1 MELELFH
8 HILLL
13 LGIAIFFGLTGGRLF
28 KKIKVPQ
35 VVGYIIIGVILGRSV
50 LKFYD
55 AGTLEQ
61 LRPFTN
67 FALGIIGFMIGG
79 EIRLDTFKKY
89 GKKFLTILFC
99 EASLAFFL
107 VAIATTLITGKIYL
121 GILLGALASATAPA
135 ATVDVIWE
143 YKARGILATTI
154 FAIVAMDDAFALI
167 LYGFSKVYAKSLMLG
182 QDFSIYHTIAAP
194 IGELGLSLGIGVG
207 IGVIMMLIFRRVHEV
222 REKDHLLAF
231 SIGAI
236 LINVGIASI
245 FKLDMILSSMAMGMT
260 IVNIMPK
267 RGNAVFEATSRIT
280 SPIYVIFFVLVGA
293 RLDLS
298 LMAKVGLV
306 GISYLV
312 FRFIGKYLGS
322 YLGAIISH
330 ADNNVKKY
338 LGLALSSQ
346 AGVAIGLAIAIYQSF
361 SRLGPEGEMVGSYV
375 LNVITA
381 TTFVVQL
388 IGPPLVKLSL
398 HKADEIGKNITA
410 EDVLE
415 NHKIADLMVK
425 KPETIEET
433 ASYNTVINTLKESS
447 NIFFPVVDNNNEVHG
462 AIQLDQIRSILF
474 EEDLGPLI
482 RAVDMA
488 NTQITTVTPDK
499 NLKFASEMFDIEEYD
514 YLIVVENEKSKQL
527 AGVIP
532 KRKINKF
539 IKRKLLESE
548 LKEKS

>member
-28 KKIKVPQ
+28 KKIKIPQ
-35 VVGYIIIGVILGRSV
+35 VVGYIVIGVILGRSL

-55 AGTLEQ
+55 ATTLEQ

-79 EIRLDTFKKY
+79 EIRLDIFKKY
-89 GKKFLTILFC
+89 GKKFITILFC

-107 VAIATTLITGKIYL
+107 VAAATTFITGKLYL

-143 YKARGILATTI
+143 YKARGILTSTI

-167 LYGFSKVYAKSLMLG
+167 LYGFSKVYAKSIMLG
-182 QDFSIYHTIAAP
+182 QDFSIYHTLAAP
-194 IGELGLSLGIGVG
+194 LAELGLSLGLGFG
-207 IGVIMMLIFRRVHEV
+207 IGLVMTLIFKRVHEV
-222 REKDHLLAF
+222 REKDHILAF

-245 FKLDMILSSMAMGMT
+245 FKLDLILASMAMGVT
-260 IVNIMPK
+260 LVNILPK
-267 RGNAVFEATSRIT
+267 RSTAVFESTSRIT
-280 SPIYVIFFVLVGA
+280 PPIYVIFFVLVGA
-293 RLDLS
+293 RLDIG

-306 GISYLV
+306 GLAYLI

-322 YLGAIISH
+322 YVGALISR
-330 ADNNVKKY
+330 ADVKVKKY

-346 AGVAIGLAIAIYQSF
+346 AGVAIGLAIAVYQSF
-361 SRLGPEGEMVGSYV
+361 SQLGPEGEIVGSYV
-375 LNVITA
+375 LSVITA
-381 TTFVVQL
+381 TTFVVQI

-398 HKADEIGKNITA
+398 QKAGETGKNVTA
-410 EDVLE
+410 EDILE
-415 NHKIADLMVK
+415 QYKIRDLMVK
-425 KPETIEET
+425 EPETIQES
-433 ASYNTVINTLKESS
+433 ASYKEVIDTLKESS
-447 NIFFPVVDNNNEVHG
+447 NIYFPVIDNKREVHG

-474 EEDLGPLI
+474 EEDIGPLI
-482 RAVDMA
+482 RAIDMA
-488 NTQITTVTPDK
+488 NTNISTVTPDLG
-499 NLKFASEMFDIEEYD
+499 LKEAKEKFEFEEYD
-514 YLIVVENEKSKQL
+514 YLTVVENKDSKVL

-539 IKRKLLESE
+539 IKRKLLETE
-548 LKEKS
+548 LEDKC